1 MRGMEEAVAD
11 TEKGFVAGADLEGS
25 GEMQGGPL
33 AGFRVWMGDVTRF
46 VDFFAQ
52 PVSLF
57 GVGALAKLPA
67 YLKSFPVTRAVLC
80 TDKGIVAAGIAAKVL
95 KVLHEAAKLDVA
107 VFDGVVANPTEAC
120 VRQGYELYRAC
131 GGGMLISLGGGS
143 AHDAAKAIG
152 VLATHDGALWDFVG
166 INKLKRSLPPLIAV
180 NTTAGT
186 GSELTRFAVITHVEK
201 KTKLTLVDWRLT
213 PLIAVNDPT
222 LMVGMPPELTA
233 QTGMDALTHAVEAY
247 LSRSASPL
255 TDTCALTALALITEH
270 LPKAVAHGEA
280 MQARSAMAYAQYLAG
295 LACNSAGVGAV
306 HAVAHQLGGLYNLP
320 HGLCNAVLLPWVME
334 YNLEGCV
341 ERLAEIAKAMG
352 EDVAGKPAR
361 VAAEKAV
368 EAMRAFAR
376 GLGIPERLGAIG
388 VKEDDLPTIARQ
400 AMEDPAIFTNPR
412 RAAQSELLS
421 VLRRA
426 L

>member
-1 MRGMEEAVAD
+1 MAD
-11 TEKGFVAGADLEGS
+11 TEKSFVAGEGLQGS
-25 GEMQGGPL
+25 GTTQGGPL
-33 AGFRVWMGDVTRF
+33 AGSRVRMDDVTRF
-46 VDFFAQ
+46 ADFFGQ

-57 GVGALAKLPA
+57 GVGALGKLPG
-67 YLKSFPVTRAVLC
+67 YLRAFAAKRAVLC
-80 TDKGIVAAGIAAKVL
+80 TDKGIVAAGIAAEVL
-95 KVLHEAAKLDVA
+95 KVLREAATLDVA

-120 VRQGYELYRAC
+120 VRHGYEMYQAC

-143 AHDAAKAIG
+143 AHDAAKAIA
-152 VLATHDGALWDFVG
+152 VLAAHDGTLWDFVG
-166 INKLKRSLPPLIAV
+166 VNKLQRPLPPLVAV

-222 LMVGMPPELTA
+222 LMAGMPPELTA
-233 QTGMDALTHAVEAY
+233 QTGMDAFVHAVEAY
-247 LSRSASPL
+247 LSQSASPL
-255 TDTCALTALALITEH
+255 TDMCALKAVALITKH
-270 LPKAVAHGEA
+270 LPKAVAHGDD
-280 MQARSAMAYAQYLAG
+280 MKARAAMAYGQYLAG

-320 HGLCNAVLLPWVME
+320 HGLCNAVLLPWVIE
-334 YNLEGCV
+334 YNLEACA
-341 ERLAEIAKAMG
+341 ERLGGIAMAMG

-376 GLGIPERLGAIG
+376 GLGIPDRLGAIG
-388 VKEDDLPTIARQ
+388 VKEDDLATIAGQ
-400 AMEDPAIFTNPR
+400 AVADPAIFTNPR
-412 RAAQSELLS
+412 RAAPSELLS
-421 VLRRA
+421 VLRNA